1 MKATKATLVSR
12 VTAGTALLALIL
24 VLLAAGMGALLILDA
39 PRIAALIAIAVLVA
53 AGAVAAVLVALVW
66 LPRLGRAVAAVVDY
80 GRLVERVPVDEEL
93 ELPAVPAGELDGVFA
108 QLAALRQVRQVYR
121 QVQTQASEVLRT
133 CIQLEGLSGVVYE
146 ADSRQVELMER
157 CGREMGA
164 VDASIRSVREQTLG
178 NGEAAASGATRVEA
192 SGEVIKRGAEEV
204 QKLDEQTGRIE
215 EITSL
220 IRDLADQTDLLALN
234 AAIEAARAGEFGKG
248 FNVVALEIQ
257 KLAEKSAEAAGE
269 VSELVQSIRDAV
281 KRMSMRTGEAERS
294 VELIRRSIAQI
305 SESMRQVG
313 EAAGSAAGGMESL
326 GGSLDAVMSL
336 ALESVSGSTAMSQ
349 AFQELRERAQE
360 LAGLLEAPPAVTPPR
375 LPAPGE
381 TPGGS

>member
-1 MKATKATLVSR
+1 MKATLLSR
-12 VTAGTALLALIL
+12 VTAGTALLALVL
-24 VLLAAGMGALLILDA
+24 VLLAAGMGVFLVLDA
-39 PRIAALIAIAVLVA
+39 PRVAVLAALAVLFA

-80 GRLVERVPVDEEL
+80 GSLVDRVPADEEL
-93 ELPAVPAGELDGVFA
+93 ELPAVAAGELDGVVA
-108 QLAALRQVRQVYR
+108 QLASLRQARQVYR
-121 QVQTQASEVLRT
+121 QVQTRASEMLRT

-146 ADSRQVELMER
+146 AETRQVELMER
-157 CGREMGA
+157 CGRDLSA
-164 VDASIRSVREQTLG
+164 VDASIRSVHEQTLG
-178 NGEAAASGATRVEA
+178 NGEAAASGGAHVEA
-192 SGEVIKRGAEEV
+192 SGEVIRRGAEEV

-248 FNVVALEIQ
+248 FNVVALEVQ
-257 KLAEKSAEAAGE
+257 KLAEKSAEAAAE

-294 VELIRRSIAQI
+294 VELIRRSIGQI
-305 SESMRQVG
+305 SESLKRVG
-313 EAAGSAAGGMESL
+313 ETAGSAAGGVDSL
-326 GGSLDAVMSL
+326 GSSLDSIMNL

-360 LAGLLEAPPAVTPPR
+360 LAGLLEAPPVLNLPG

-381 TPGGS
+381 TPRGG